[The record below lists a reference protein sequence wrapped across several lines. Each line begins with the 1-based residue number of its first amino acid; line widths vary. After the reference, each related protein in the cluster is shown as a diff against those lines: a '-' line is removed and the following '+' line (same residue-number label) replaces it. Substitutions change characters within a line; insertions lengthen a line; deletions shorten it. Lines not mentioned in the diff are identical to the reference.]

1 MTTLSV
7 SGGGHQYGY
16 RKIFHEVE
24 LELTSGDVLAI
35 TGANGSGKSTLLK
48 ILAGVL
54 QPSYGSVK
62 LTISQKTIPRD
73 QYPLYVGLVA
83 PYVNLYE
90 DLTLTENL
98 EFIAKVRSVKI
109 DDDRIQSIVSRIGLE
124 SDMDSFVR
132 TYSTGMHQRAR
143 LVAAL
148 YHEPKVI
155 LMDEPTLGLDREGRD
170 IVRGIVNQMQTSGH
184 VTVIASNLEDDID
197 LAHQSICIEDF
208 GPNSI

>member
-73 QYPLYVGLVA
+73 QYPLYVG
-83 PYVNLYE
+83 
-90 DLTLTENL
+90 
-98 EFIAKVRSVKI
+98 
-109 DDDRIQSIVSRIGLE
+109 
-124 SDMDSFVR
+124 
-132 TYSTGMHQRAR
+132 
-143 LVAAL
+143 
-148 YHEPKVI
+148 
-155 LMDEPTLGLDREGRD
+155 
-170 IVRGIVNQMQTSGH
+170 
-184 VTVIASNLEDDID
+184 
-197 LAHQSICIEDF
+197 
-208 GPNSI
+208 

>member
-1 MTTLSV
+1 
-7 SGGGHQYGY
+7 
-16 RKIFHEVE
+16 
-24 LELTSGDVLAI
+24 
-35 TGANGSGKSTLLK
+35 
-48 ILAGVL
+48 
-54 QPSYGSVK
+54 
-62 LTISQKTIPRD
+62 
-73 QYPLYVGLVA
+73 VGLVA

-170 IVRGIVNQMQTSGH
+170 IVRGIVDQMQTSGH

>member
-1 MTTLSV
+1 MITLSV
-7 SGGGHQYGY
+7 CGGGHQYGY
-16 RKIFHEVE
+16 RKIFHEVD

-54 QPSYGSVK
+54 LPSFGNVK
-62 LTISQKTIPRD
+62 LTFSEKIIQQD
-73 QYPLYVGLVA
+73 QYPLHVGLVA
-83 PYVNLYE
+83 PYINLYE

-98 EFIAKVRSVKI
+98 AFIAKARSMKI
-109 DDDRIQSIVSRIGLE
+109 DYHRIQSIVSKTGLE
-124 SDMDSFVR
+124 SHMDAYVR

-148 YHEPKVI
+148 YHSPKVI
-155 LMDEPTLGLDREGRD
+155 LMDEPTLGLDIEGRD
-170 IVRGIVNQMQTSGH
+170 VVRGIVDQMHKSGH
-184 VTVIASNLEDDID
+184 LTVIASNLQDDIE

-208 GPNSI
+208 GPNSM